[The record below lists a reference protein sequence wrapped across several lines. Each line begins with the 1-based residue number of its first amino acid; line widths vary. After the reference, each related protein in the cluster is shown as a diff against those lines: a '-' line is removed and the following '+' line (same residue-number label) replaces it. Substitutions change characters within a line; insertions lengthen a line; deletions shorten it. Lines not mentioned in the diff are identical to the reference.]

1 MPDVYRLR
9 VSVLMY
15 KMLIKNELPLLRE
28 NISIQTAQHEYD
40 TRSRDQ
46 LLTPFPR
53 VESIRMGYQ
62 YQFINIWN
70 EVPEN
75 IKNATSLKSFK
86 AALSQLFLSFY

>member
-62 YQFINIWN
+62 YHFIDIWN

-86 AALSQLFLSFY
+86 AAVSQLFLSFY

>member
-1 MPDVYRLR
+1 MLR

-62 YQFINIWN
+62 YQFINISS

-75 IKNATSLKSFK
+75 ITNDI
-86 AALSQLFLSFY
+86 Y

>member
-1 MPDVYRLR
+1 MPDVYKLR

-28 NISIQTAQHEYD
+28 NINIQTTQHEYD

-46 LLTPFPR
+46 LLTPFPS

-70 EVPEN
+70 DVPEN